1 MSCHDGVSIFAHDYQ
16 GRIEFSD
23 LSDSDNLKLEF
34 EGVHFISD
42 GSIFG
47 LAEAPG

>member
-1 MSCHDGVSIFAHDYQ
+1 MIFTHDYQ
-16 GRIEFSD
+16 GRIELSELSESD
-23 LSDSDNLKLEF
+23 DLKLEF
-34 EGVHFISD
+34 EAIHLISD